1 MQKRN
6 IFWTIAILI
15 LLVAGGCGGGSKSGE
30 GASGGSTGDGTTT
43 ATDSTAPIVGSALS
57 FSGISDTGVTVSWG
71 AASDSVTS
79 AANLQYRL
87 VRAATSA
94 AIDTIAEVD
103 AAAGGVTVVD
113 DYTTNLLTRNVTGLS
128 ATTAYFFA
136 VVVRDAAGN
145 KTIYTPATVTT
156 AAAGTTASPVFNP
169 SPGTFGSA
177 PNLQMTSATG
187 GAIICY
193 TTGATPACNAGKT
206 ACTTGTLYSTAIVV
220 STTATYKALA
230 CKTGNTDSSE
240 TSGLY
245 TIDATAPTVAST
257 TPANSATSVATGTT
271 IAVTFSEAMTPS
283 TIKAVTGDTSC
294 LTNSPTL
301 QVSTDVNFGTCIPM
315 TSATPTTSDNITFTM
330 TPSAALSTA
339 TIYYIRVKTGVQDAV
354 GNALA
359 SEFQTANGF
368 TTALAA
374 ALTIN
379 TFTPAS
385 GTYNTAQAAAATTVE
400 TGASICY
407 TTTGVDPTAATPGTC
422 DTSVVNEGQT
432 IPISTSLTLKILATK
447 AGHTN
452 STVASR
458 TYSIVPIVTSTTP
471 ADAATGFDPFAGK
484 ITITFSKAMNRSSA
498 TFNASAGACTGN
510 IQVSADNFTNCIGI
524 SIPAGNSSSFEL
536 TPAAMLAS
544 ATIYKVKVTNTLTD
558 TSSNAVSAFTQ
569 TTGIKTTYYRSE
581 TIDGTNSFVAGETF
595 ATSQGALGDIYVT
608 ADSTYLY
615 VAMRHNDIQAAGA
628 GTGNKFVYFLFGT
641 DLNDTNGLTTS
652 SDNKAKFGTAP
663 KKMRWHWKTRVDGA
677 NYTEYRQANGTDW
690 STTWDNNKNDWRA
703 AGYIEAR
710 IQLTEF
716 GGTAPVGIKV
726 TAFIVDYNGDSGN
739 GWVYNMLSG
748 ATEGTGS
755 TARDLVK
762 YIDYNRASSNT
773 PASIAT
779 GNF

>member
-1 MQKRN
+1 MHKRS
-6 IFWTIAILI
+6 IFGTLAIVV
-15 LLVAGGCGGGSKSGE
+15 LLLAARCGSDSKSGE
-30 GASGGSTGDGTTT
+30 AASGGSSPGGTTT
-43 ATDSTAPIVGSALS
+43 TDSTAPIVGSAIS

-103 AAAGGVTVVD
+103 AAAGGVTVID
-113 DYTTNLLTRNVTGLS
+113 DYTTNLLTRNATGLT

-193 TTGATPACNAGKT
+193 TSNGATPACNAGKT
-206 ACTTGTLYSTAIVV
+206 ACTTGTLYSVAIVV

-230 CKTGNTDSSE
+230 CKTGNSDSSE

-245 TIDATAPTVAST
+245 TVDTAAPTVAST
-257 TPANSATSVATGTT
+257 TPANNATSVATGTT

-283 TIKAVTGDTSC
+283 TIKAVTGGTSC
-294 LTNSPTL
+294 LTSSPTL
-301 QVSTDVNFGTCIPM
+301 QVSSDNFTSCIPM
-315 TSATPTTSDNITFTM
+315 TSATPSTSDNITFTM
-330 TPSAALSTA
+330 TPSSALSTA
-339 TIYYIRVKTGVQDAV
+339 TTYKIRVTTGVQDAV

-359 SEFQTANGF
+359 STYESATGF

-407 TTTGVDPTAATPGTC
+407 TTNGVDPTAATPGTC
-422 DTSVVNEGQT
+422 DTSFVNEGQT
-432 IPISTSLTLKILATK
+432 IAIGTSLTLKILATK

-452 STVASR
+452 STVAVR
-458 TYSIVPIVTSTTP
+458 TYSIVPIVTGTTP
-471 ADAATGFDPFAGK
+471 ANGATGFDPFAGK
-484 ITITFSKAMNRSSA
+484 INVTFSKTMNRTSA
-498 TFNASAGACTGN
+498 AFNAAAGACTGN
-510 IQVSADNFTNCIGI
+510 IQVSADSFTTCIGMT
-524 SIPAGNSSSFEL
+524 IPAGNNSTFEI
-536 TPAAMLAS
+536 TPAATLAS
-544 ATIYKVKVTNTLTD
+544 ATIYKVKVLNTLTD
-558 TSSNAVSAFTQ
+558 TSSNAVSAFEH
-569 TTGIKTTYYRSE
+569 TTGIKTRYYRTE

-595 ATSQGALGDIYVT
+595 ATSSGSYSAYI
-608 ADSTYLY
+608 S
-615 VAMRHNDIQAAGA
+615 
-628 GTGNKFVYFLFGT
+628 
-641 DLNDTNGLTTS
+641 
-652 SDNKAKFGTAP
+652 
-663 KKMRWHWKTRVDGA
+663 
-677 NYTEYRQANGTDW
+677 
-690 STTWDNNKNDWRA
+690 WDNTYVYV
-703 AGYIEAR
+703 GY
-710 IQLTEF
+710 
-716 GGTAPVGIKV
+716 
-726 TAFIVDYNGDSGN
+726 SGAD
-739 GWVYNMLSG
+739 VSSG
-748 ATEGTGS
+748 ATTKWVLLYLGDSAGSSTGVTYNTQTPTFPTGFNAKYHLRWKADNSYTNTQVYSTSWADAAWDFTGDVFRTGS
-755 TARDLVK
+755 YVEFRIPRSDIGSPTSIKLIVNMLNEQGGGEWTYGLAPATSFTDGYGANPAK
-762 YIDYNRASSNT
+762 YLSCNLNSSDAPT
-773 PASIAT
+773 TSCSILP
-779 GNF
+779 